1 MIKYE
6 GPNFSTPFKGSSK
19 IGTYSMVAGVGFE
32 PHDLRVMSPT
42 SYRTAPSRDVLTL
55 RIIYHIEQSVK
66 HFFALQVS
74 RLLVRNGSRIN
85 ITTISHYKVVF
96 HLTLM
101 LFMI

>member
-1 MIKYE
+1 
-6 GPNFSTPFKGSSK
+6 
-19 IGTYSMVAGVGFE
+19 MVAGVGLE

-66 HFFALQVS
+66 HFFALALQVS

-85 ITTISHYKVVF
+85 ITTISHYKAVF
-96 HLTLM
+96 YLTFM
-101 LFMI
+101 LFMIE